1 MTSCGQEPKRRSV
14 SLRSTTQ
21 TQKHPVPGGGVVA
34 HVSFCPVSIQSPKS
48 CELVGLGPMAVDP
61 DHQRAG
67 LGRRLIE
74 EGLVRC
80 RAAGYDGVVVL
91 GHPAYYP
98 KFGFVRAG
106 TRGIHREHEVQGD
119 PFMVLEL
126 TPQALDGVTGVVRY
140 LPEFLSLN
148 NAVTPLRAE
157 LTGRRLQMPRVQRTQ
172 STASCRTTSAA
183 RADRRRTLGRRS
195 VGGRPWAEPR

>member
-1 MTSCGQEPKRRSV
+1 MYTIRSEEPPDISFVRALHRKAFGRPAEGQLVDVVRAGAETTFCLVAVDDADPQAPRS
-14 SLRSTTQ
+14 
-21 TQKHPVPGGGVVA
+21 GGGVVA
-34 HVSFCPVSIQSPKS
+34 HVLFCPVSIQSPKS
-48 CELVGLGPMAVDP
+48 CKLIGLGPMAVDP
-61 DHQRAG
+61 DHQRVG

-98 KFGFVRAG
+98 KFGFVLAV
-106 TRGIHREHEVQGD
+106 TSGIHLEHEVPGD

-140 LPEFLSLN
+140 LPEFLSL
-148 NAVTPLRAE
+148 
-157 LTGRRLQMPRVQRTQ
+157 
-172 STASCRTTSAA
+172 
-183 RADRRRTLGRRS
+183 
-195 VGGRPWAEPR
+195 